1 MGLAEPSLAKQAKAG
16 GARRDRTADLVIA
29 NDALSQLSYGPVAA
43 ASKRVQAADNRRH
56 LQSAPRSSQE
66 RPNRPFPRHLPG
78 TSLVCEGWNRYL
90 AGSKPPASS
99 PAMRAVLDI
108 VLIVLD
114 LYVWLLI
121 ASAILSWLIAFNV
134 VNTRNQF
141 VAAVA
146 EFLYRITE
154 PLLAPVRSF
163 MPNLGGLDISP
174 IILILIIMF
183 IQRVITYYI
192 YPSVF

>member
-1 MGLAEPSLAKQAKAG
+1 
-16 GARRDRTADLVIA
+16 
-29 NDALSQLSYGPVAA
+29 
-43 ASKRVQAADNRRH
+43 
-56 LQSAPRSSQE
+56 
-66 RPNRPFPRHLPG
+66 
-78 TSLVCEGWNRYL
+78 
-90 AGSKPPASS
+90 
-99 PAMRAVLDI
+99 MRAILDI

-141 VAAVA
+141 VASVA

-154 PLLAPVRSF
+154 PALAPIRRF
-163 MPNLGGLDISP
+163 MPSLGGLDISP

-183 IQRVITYYI
+183 IQRVIAYYI
-192 YPSVF
+192 YPNVI